1 MMKFKSRKDAPTV
14 ILFIVGML
22 LSLFVMGSGMIAMFL
37 YEDGMTKVLA
47 IMFIGIAGAAL
58 AALVCNVVRTEYTFY
73 DDAFEIT
80 GGFSRKHLV
89 YKQIYAL
96 QRTKKIFCLNS
107 LAREKFE
114 VLYRG
119 DGPRL
124 YISPENEQVFLKE
137 LKKHCKNLQI
147 RDYE

>member
-22 LSLFVMGSGMIAMFL
+22 LSLFVMGSGMLAMFL

-124 YISPENEQVFLKE
+124 FISPENEQVFLKE

>member
-22 LSLFVMGSGMIAMFL
+22 LALFVMGSGMLAMLL

-124 YISPENEQVFLKE
+124 FISPENEQVFLKE

>member
-22 LSLFVMGSGMIAMFL
+22 LSLFVMGSGMIAMLL

>member
-22 LSLFVMGSGMIAMFL
+22 LSLFVMGSGMLAMLL
-37 YEDGMTKVLA
+37 YDDGMTKVLA

-124 YISPENEQVFLKE
+124 FISPENEQVFLKE

>member
-22 LSLFVMGSGMIAMFL
+22 LSLFVMGSGMLAMLL
-37 YEDGMTKVLA
+37 YADGMTKVLA

-124 YISPENEQVFLKE
+124 FISPENEQVFLKE

>member
-22 LSLFVMGSGMIAMFL
+22 LSLFVMGSGMLAMLL

>member
-1 MMKFKSRKDAPTV
+1 MLKFKSRKDAPTI
-14 ILFIVGML
+14 ILFILGIL
-22 LSLFVMGSGMIAMFL
+22 LSLFVMGSGLLVTFL
-37 YEDGMTKVLA
+37 YDDGMSKILA
-47 IMFIGIAGAAL
+47 IMFIGISGAAL
-58 AALVCNVVRTEYTFY
+58 AALICNVVRTEYTLY
-73 DDAFEIT
+73 DDIFEVT
-80 GGFSRKHLV
+80 GGFSKKQFV

-114 VLYRG
+114 ILYRG
-119 DGPRL
+119 DGPRV
-124 YISPENEQVFLKE
+124 YISPENEEVFLKE